1 MERATRW
8 LFSLLFCWLA
18 FSPVQIRAE
27 TNSTSE
33 NHFPL
38 LPGLETAVEFWKKI
52 FTEYTTSQLVFFD
65 PLEMSK
71 IYEVVEVGD
80 DDRARAFIN
89 SERERIAAAHGVDME
104 RVKAQRGVRERTMA
118 GLQRSGRYM
127 TQIKQIFRE
136 RELPTELAYLPL
148 VESSFDVNARS
159 YAGAL
164 GMWQFMRATGR
175 QFMRVNRYIDERKDP
190 IESTRAAAS
199 FLSQSY
205 ELLGNWPLA
214 ITSYNYGPAGM
225 ARAVEQVQSENLP
238 DLIRDFTHPNWGFA
252 PKNFYAEFLAAVE
265 IGTNVHRFF
274 PDLKIDPPVAIR
286 EIELQKSTSLGALAK
301 STGLT
306 QNQLLGW
313 NPALTARTRVVPA
326 GYRVKVPV
334 DSSREPIVQVAQ
346 GGPGAKEKP
355 WVVRH
360 RVKPGETLLHIAR
373 RYGASVQRILELNGI
388 TRPNFLRVGTT
399 LLIPRL

>member
-1 MERATRW
+1 MTRATRW
-8 LFSLLFCWLA
+8 FFSLLLCWLA
-18 FSPVQIRAE
+18 FSPAHIRAE
-27 TNSTSE
+27 TDPVGE

-38 LPGLETAVEFWKKI
+38 LPGLENAVEFWKKI
-52 FTEYTTSQLVFFD
+52 FAEYTTSQLVFFD

-71 IYEVVEVGD
+71 IYEVVDVGE
-80 DDRARAFIN
+80 DDRSRASIN
-89 SERERIAAAHGVDME
+89 SERERIAAAHGVDLE
-104 RVKAQRGVRERTMA
+104 RVKAQRGIKERTMA

-127 TQIKQIFRE
+127 AQIQQIFRE
-136 RELPTELAYLPL
+136 RALPVELAYLPL
-148 VESSFDVNARS
+148 VESSFDVSARS

-175 QFMRVNRYIDERKDP
+175 QYMRVNRHVDERKDP

-214 ITSYNYGPAGM
+214 ITSYNYGPAGLV
-225 ARAVEQVQSENLP
+225 RAVDEVQSENLL
-238 DLIRDFTHPNWGFA
+238 DLIRDFSHPNWGFA

-265 IGTNVHRFF
+265 IGMNAHQFF
-274 PDLKIDPPVAIR
+274 PGIELDAPLAIR

-301 STGLT
+301 TTGLT

-326 GYRVKVPV
+326 GYRVKVPL
-334 DSSREPIVQVAQ
+334 DATRKPIVQVAQ
-346 GGPGAKEKP
+346 SRGGVKEKP

-360 RVKPGETLLHIAR
+360 RVKRGETLLHIAR

>member
-71 IYEVVEVGD
+71 IYEVVEVGE

-104 RVKAQRGVRERTMA
+104 RVKAQRGIRERTMA

-265 IGTNVHRFF
+265 IGTNVDRFF

>member
-1 MERATRW
+1 MKRATRW
-8 LFSLLFCWLA
+8 FFSLLLCCLA
-18 FSPVQIRAE
+18 FSPALARAQ
-27 TNSTSE
+27 TDASTE
-33 NHFPL
+33 ANFPL
-38 LPGLETAVEFWKKI
+38 LSGLEDAVEFWKKI
-52 FTEYTTSQLVFFD
+52 FAEYSTSQLIFVD
-65 PLEMSK
+65 PLDLTK
-71 IYEVVEVGD
+71 IYEVMEVGEENRPKD
-80 DDRARAFIN
+80 FIK
-89 SERERIAAAHGVDME
+89 EQRERVAAAHGVALE
-104 RVKAQRGVRERTMA
+104 RVKAQRGIKERTIA
-118 GLQRSGRYM
+118 GLKRSGRYM
-127 TQIKQIFRE
+127 TQIEQIFRE
-136 RELPTELAYLPL
+136 RGLPLELTYLPL

-175 QFMRVNRYIDERKDP
+175 QFMRVNRYIDERRDP

-225 ARAVEQVQSENLP
+225 VRAVEQVQSENLV
-238 DLIRDFTHPNWGFA
+238 DLIRDFSHSRWGFA
-252 PKNFYAEFLAAVE
+252 PKNFYAEFLAAIE
-265 IGTNVHRFF
+265 IGMNVHRFF
-274 PDLKIDPPVAIR
+274 PGIEIDPPLAIR

-301 STGLT
+301 TTGLT
-306 QNQLLGW
+306 QQQLLGW
-313 NPALTARTRVVPA
+313 NPALTSRTRVVPA

-334 DSSREPIVQVAQ
+334 DATREPIVQVAQ
-346 GGPGAKEKP
+346 SRRGGKERP

-360 RVKPGETLLHIAR
+360 RVKRGDTLLHIAQ
-373 RYGASVQRILELNGI
+373 RYGASVERILELNGL